1 MAFLLAFITALGET
15 MKDIIARRVSPT
27 IPVAE
32 LLFWYKL
39 FSILIVLPF
48 ALLNWRFEN
57 TPGTYILVASDGL
70 LNIFAF
76 YFYLRALSL
85 SPVSLM
91 VPLLAFSPALLLITS
106 PIMLGEFPDSMG
118 LAGILLITA
127 GSYILYMEDSGNP
140 LSPIRALLRE
150 KGSRYMMATVLLW
163 SITANLDKMGTRATS
178 PVVWVLLIN
187 VFVAAG
193 AFIMMRKGVKG
204 DGFSRPHPAS
214 VLMGLAD
221 GVGAVAQ
228 MTALKL
234 TIVPYVISI
243 KRLSVLMSVIAGTTF
258 LKEGKALQRITG
270 TALML
275 TGSALI
281 LFNM

>member
-1 MAFLLAFITALGET
+1 MAFLLAFITAIGET
-15 MKDIIARRVSPT
+15 TKDIIARRVSPT
-27 IPVAE
+27 TSVAG

-48 ALLNWRFEN
+48 ALLSWRFEN
-57 TPGTYILVASDGL
+57 TPRTYLLVASDGL
-70 LNIFAF
+70 LNVFAF
-76 YFYLRALSL
+76 YFYLKALSL

-106 PIMLGEFPDSMG
+106 PIILGEFPDSMG
-118 LAGILLITA
+118 LAGILLITV
-127 GSYILYMEDSGNP
+127 GSYILYMEDSGDY
-140 LSPIRALLRE
+140 LSPIKALLRE
-150 KGSRYMMATVLLW
+150 KGSRYMLATVLLW
-163 SITANLDKMGTRATS
+163 SITANLDKLGTQATS

-187 VFVAAG
+187 IFVATG
-193 AFIMMRKGVKG
+193 AFVMMKKRP
-204 DGFSRPHPAS
+204 DGKPSRFHPAS
-214 VLMGLAD
+214 ILMGLAD

-228 MTALKL
+228 MTALRL

-243 KRLSVLMSVIAGTTF
+243 KRLSVLMSVIIGTTF
-258 LKEGKALQRITG
+258 LGEGKALQRIIG

-275 TGSALI
+275 TGSVLI